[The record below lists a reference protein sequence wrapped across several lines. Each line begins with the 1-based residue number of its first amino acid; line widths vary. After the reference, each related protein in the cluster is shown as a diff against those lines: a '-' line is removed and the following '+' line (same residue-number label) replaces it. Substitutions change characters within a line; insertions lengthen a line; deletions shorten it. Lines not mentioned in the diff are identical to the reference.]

1 MKSKFSLLICLSII
15 GLSVQAQTIQEVSA
29 EVESVTVFI
38 KGAQVTRSAKVQVPS
53 GVTVLKFEKLSP
65 YVDAS
70 TIQVKTDADI
80 RISAVNFQKNFIDI
94 DKNVAE
100 VDAIT
105 KQLNGLKD
113 KIELENTNRKILEAE
128 LSFLNENKRI
138 AGTAQ
143 ATSALTLRET
153 SEFYDSKVKDLML
166 KRLELDRK
174 INELT
179 NQRNDYENQLRA
191 LKGKKVDENGIITV
205 EVESSVAKTSDV
217 TLTYVVEGA
226 GWYPTYDIRVSGVD
240 KPMEVVYK
248 ANVWQNTSVD
258 WNNVKLSMSSNE
270 PCISSVAPQ
279 LKTYYVG
286 YNERPPRYD
295 KDSKSGVM
303 SGFVTGY
310 VLDEENK
317 PIPGA
322 NVVVEGTTIGT
333 VTDGSGYYSI
343 TMPAN
348 ATSLVY
354 SYIGYTTE
362 TKFANSSSINVKLY
376 PDLAGLEEVVVVGYG
391 ASKSSYADYDAVY
404 EEEELEDVSYNRT
417 KVLSKPLNATVVEQ
431 TDNQT
436 SVNFDIEKPYTIKS
450 NSNVTVVDMV
460 QYSIPVEYQYYCVP
474 KIENR
479 VYLTANIIG
488 WETYNFI
495 EGEASIS
502 LDGAFLGKSVLNTHS
517 ATDTMQLSLGQDKSI
532 TINRTLAKDL
542 TKRRTIGTK
551 CEVSRD
557 WKISIKNNRSQ
568 KINITVLDQVPVS
581 RYQDVEVTIGNLS
594 NGTKNNDNGTI
605 EWKLQMEPNES
616 KELELNYKVKYPKN
630 RSVIVE

>member
-15 GLSVQAQTIQEVSA
+15 GLSVQAQTVQEVIA

-205 EVESSVAKTSDV
+205 EVESSVPKTSDV
-217 TLTYVVEGA
+217 TLTYVVDGA

-240 KPMEVVYK
+240 KPMEVIYK

-270 PCISSVAPQ
+270 PGISSVAPR

-286 YNERPPRYD
+286 YHNERPPRYD
-295 KDSKSGVM
+295 NGKSGKI
-303 SGFVTGY
+303 SGFVSGY
-310 VLDEENK
+310 VYDEENR

-322 NVVVEGTTIGT
+322 NVVVDGTTIGT
-333 VTDGSGYYSI
+333 ITDGQGYYSI
-343 TMPAN
+343 TMPSN
-348 ATSLVY
+348 ATTLVY
-354 SYIGYTTE
+354 SYIGYTEE
-362 TKFANSSSINVKLY
+362 TRMANSSHINVNLY
-376 PDLAGLEEVVVVGYG
+376 PDYQILEDIVVVGYG
-391 ASKSSYADYDAVY
+391 ASNPSYAVD
-404 EEEELEDVSYNRT
+404 DVVEFDEVESE
-417 KVLSKPLNATVVEQ
+417 VISSKAMARSKSLNATAVAP

-450 NSNVTVVDMV
+450 DSKVTVVDMV

-502 LDGAFLGKSVLNTHS
+502 LDGAFLGKSVLSTQL

-532 TINRTLAKDL
+532 AIDRTLVKDL

-557 WKISIKNNRSQ
+557 WKILIKNNRSQ

>member
-1 MKSKFSLLICLSII
+1 MKAKISLLICLTIF
-15 GLSVQAQTIQEVSA
+15 GLSVQAQDVQEVSA

-38 KGAQVTRSAKVQVPS
+38 KGAQVTRSAKVQIPS
-53 GVTVLKFEKLSP
+53 GVSVLKFSKLSP
-65 YVDAS
+65 YVDAR

-94 DKNVAE
+94 DKKKAE
-100 VDAIT
+100 AEDIC
-105 KQLNGLKD
+105 KQLDCLKAKLD
-113 KIELENTNRKILEAE
+113 VENTNLKILESE

-138 AGTAQ
+138 TGTAQ
-143 ATSALTLRET
+143 ATSALTLREA
-153 SEFYDSKVKDLML
+153 SDFYSSKVKALML
-166 KRLELDRK
+166 EKLELNNK
-174 INELT
+174 IDGLSAQIEDLKK
-179 NQRNDYENQLRA
+179 QLRA
-191 LKGKKVDENGIITV
+191 FQGKKVDENGEIMV
-205 EVESSVAKTSDV
+205 EVESAVAKTSDV

-240 KPMEVVYK
+240 KPMEVIYK

-270 PCISSVAPQ
+270 PGISSVAPQ

-286 YNERPPRYD
+286 YYDTPPRYG
-295 KDSKSGVM
+295 KDSKSGAM
-303 SGFVTGY
+303 SGFVSGY
-310 VLDEENK
+310 VLDEENL
-317 PIPGA
+317 PLPGA
-322 NVVVEGTTIGT
+322 NVVVEGTTVGT
-333 VTDGSGYYSI
+333 VTDGKGYYSI

-354 SYIGYTTE
+354 TYIGYISE
-362 TKFANSSSINVKLY
+362 TRLANSSNINVKLE
-376 PDLAGLEEVVVVGYG
+376 PDFVGLEEVVVVGYG
-391 ASKSSYADYDAVY
+391 GDRILSDDYDADYDA
-404 EEEELEDVSYNRT
+404 EELEDVSYNRT
-417 KVLSKPLNATVVEQ
+417 KVLSKPLNAKVVEQ

-436 SVNFDIEKPYTIKS
+436 SVNFDVEKPYTIKS

-460 QYSIPVEYQYYCVP
+460 QYNIPVEYQYYCVP

-479 VYLTANIIG
+479 VYLMANIIG

-542 TKRRTIGTK
+542 TKRRIIGTK

-594 NGTKNNDNGTI
+594 NGIKNNDNGTI

-616 KELELNYKVKYPKN
+616 RELELNYKVKYPKN

>member
-15 GLSVQAQTIQEVSA
+15 GLSVQAQTVQEVSA

-205 EVESSVAKTSDV
+205 EVESSVPKTSDV
-217 TLTYVVEGA
+217 TLTYVVDGA

-270 PCISSVAPQ
+270 PGISSVAPR

-286 YNERPPRYD
+286 YHNERPPRYD
-295 KDSKSGVM
+295 NGKSGKM
-303 SGFVTGY
+303 SGFVSGY
-310 VLDEENK
+310 VYDEENR

-322 NVVVEGTTIGT
+322 NVVVDGTTIGT
-333 VTDGSGYYSI
+333 ITDGQGYYSI
-343 TMPAN
+343 TMPSN
-348 ATSLVY
+348 ATTLVY
-354 SYIGYTTE
+354 SYIGYTEE
-362 TKFANSSSINVKLY
+362 TRMANSSHINVNLY
-376 PDLAGLEEVVVVGYG
+376 PDYQILEDIVVVAYG
-391 ASKSSYADYDAVY
+391 ASNPSYAVDD
-404 EEEELEDVSYNRT
+404 DVEFDEVESE
-417 KVLSKPLNATVVEQ
+417 VISSKAMARSKSLNATAVAP

-450 NSNVTVVDMV
+450 DSKVTVVDMV

-502 LDGAFLGKSVLNTHS
+502 LDGAFLGKSVLSTQL
-517 ATDTMQLSLGQDKSI
+517 ATDTMQLSLGHDKSI
-532 TINRTLAKDL
+532 AIDRTLVKDM
-542 TKRRTIGTK
+542 TKRSTIGTK
-551 CEVSRD
+551 SEVSRD

-581 RYQDVEVTIGNLS
+581 RYQDVEVTVGNMS
-594 NGTKNNDNGTI
+594 NGTRNADNGTI